1 MPGVAQPSELGEPL
15 GPLPQEFAAIV
26 RPEIPSLIKEIG
38 LEVTRAYPV
47 YARLLDGPYGQGIRV
62 GVEQTIS
69 VFVDQ
74 VAEPTAPSTLR
85 DEMCR
90 RFGRYEAYEGR
101 TLDQLHGAYRLGA
114 RIALRRAKKIG
125 RRYNLSPTM
134 MLAFADALFTY
145 VDELEALSRE
155 GYLEVRA
162 ASADHMGTLRRRLLH
177 LLLAGRP
184 VPRTAIAELCE
195 QTGWTMPDQVT
206 LVAVRPP
213 ADPGGAGADRDVL
226 VDFTDPQ
233 PHLLVPG
240 PLDDARRRML
250 ERALRGH
257 HAAVGLTVPAVN
269 ASDSIRWARRVL
281 ELVDAGVIEDGP
293 IVLSEDHLI
302 TLWLL
307 SDTALLDQLA
317 RRELAPLAGISPN
330 RRERLI
336 ETLRIWLDTRGTAA
350 QMGELLDVH
359 PQTVRYR
366 MRNLE
371 SIFGEQ
377 LVDPESRF
385 STEAVLRALQLQPRA
400 GDDGVPP
407 EPPAERAGAG
417 SRGARQVNLPWSK
430 AK

>member
-1 MPGVAQPSELGEPL
+1 MPGVVQPSDLGEPL

-26 RPEIPSLIKEIG
+26 RPELPSLIKEIG
-38 LEVTRAYPV
+38 LEVTRAYPE

-62 GVEQTIS
+62 GVEQSIS

-74 VAEPTAPSTLR
+74 VAEPAAPSALR

-90 RFGRYEAYEGR
+90 RFGRFEAYEGR
-101 TLDQLHGAYRLGA
+101 SLDQLQGAYRLGA
-114 RIALRRAKKIG
+114 RIALRRAKKVG
-125 RRYNLSPTM
+125 RHYNLSPTM
-134 MLAFADALFTY
+134 MLTFADALFSY

-162 ASADHMGTLRRRLLH
+162 ASGDHTDTLRRRLLH
-177 LLLAGRP
+177 LVLAGRP

-195 QTGWTMPDQVT
+195 QTGWVLPDEVT
-206 LVAVRPP
+206 LVAVRPS
-213 ADPGGAGADRDVL
+213 AELGRLGADRDVL

-233 PHLLVPG
+233 PHLLIPG
-240 PLDDARRRML
+240 PFDEMRRRML
-250 ERALRGH
+250 DHALPGARA
-257 HAAVGLTVPAVN
+257 AIGLTVPTAL
-269 ASDSIRWARRVL
+269 ASDSVRWARRVL
-281 ELVDAGVIEDGP
+281 ELVDAGVIDDAP
-293 IVLSEDHLI
+293 VILCEDHLI

-307 SDTALLDQLA
+307 SDPVLLDQLA
-317 RRELAPLAGISPN
+317 RRELAPMAGISAN
-330 RRERLI
+330 RRERLT

-350 QMGELLDVH
+350 RMGELLDVH

-385 STEAVLRALQLQPRA
+385 STEAVLRAMRLRA
-400 GDDGVPP
+400 RGDDTP
-407 EPPAERAGAG
+407 
-417 SRGARQVNLPWSK
+417 L
-430 AK
+430 

>member
-15 GPLPQEFAAIV
+15 GPLPQEFATIV
-26 RPEIPSLIKEIG
+26 RPELPSLIKEIG
-38 LEVTRAYPV
+38 LEVTRAYPE

-62 GVEQTIS
+62 GVEQSIS

-74 VAEPTAPSTLR
+74 VAEPAAPSALR

-90 RFGRYEAYEGR
+90 RFGRFEAYEGR
-101 TLDQLHGAYRLGA
+101 SLDQLQGAYRLGA
-114 RIALRRAKKIG
+114 RVALRRAKKIG

-134 MLAFADALFTY
+134 MLTFADALFSY

-155 GYLEVRA
+155 GYLEVRS
-162 ASADHMGTLRRRLLH
+162 ASDDHTDTLRRRLLH
-177 LLLAGRP
+177 LILAGRP
-184 VPRTAIAELCE
+184 VPRVAIAELCE
-195 QTGWTMPDQVT
+195 QTGWTLPDEVT
-206 LVAVRPP
+206 LVAVRPSP
-213 ADPGGAGADRDVL
+213 DLDRLAIDRDVL

-233 PHLLVPG
+233 PHLLIPG
-240 PLDDARRRML
+240 PFDDMRRRML
-250 ERALRGH
+250 EHALPCVRA
-257 HAAVGLTVPAVN
+257 AIGLTVPSSL

-281 ELVDAGVIEDGP
+281 ELVDAGVIDDAP
-293 IVLSEDHLI
+293 AILCDDHLI

-307 SDTALLDQLA
+307 SDPVLLDQLA
-317 RRELAPLAGISPN
+317 RRELAPMANISAN

-371 SIFGEQ
+371 SIFGDQ
-377 LVDPESRF
+377 LVDPEARF
-385 STEAVLRALQLQPRA
+385 STETVLRAMQLRA
-400 GDDGVPP
+400 
-407 EPPAERAGAG
+407 
-417 SRGARQVNLPWSK
+417 RGNDSPT
-430 AK
+430 

>member
-1 MPGVAQPSELGEPL
+1 MPGVVQPSELGEPL

-134 MLAFADALFTY
+134 MLSFADALFTY

-155 GYLEVRA
+155 GYMEVRA
-162 ASADHMGTLRRRLLH
+162 ASADQTGTLRRRLLH

-195 QTGWTMPDQVT
+195 QTGWTMPDEVT
-206 LVAVRPP
+206 LVAVRASPE
-213 ADPGGAGADRDVL
+213 PGGPGADRDVL

-233 PHLLVPG
+233 PHLLIPG
-240 PLDDARRRML
+240 AFDASRRRML
-250 ERALRGH
+250 DRTLPGH
-257 HAAVGLTVPAVN
+257 HAAVGLTVPTAM

-281 ELVDAGVIEDGP
+281 ELVDAGVIDDAP
-293 IVLSEDHLI
+293 VVLCEDHLI

-307 SDTALLDQLA
+307 SDTALLDQLT
-317 RRELAPLAGISPN
+317 RRELAPLAGISAN
-330 RRERLI
+330 RRERLV

-366 MRNLE
+366 MRSLE

-377 LVDPESRF
+377 LIDPEARF
-385 STEAVLRALQLQPRA
+385 STEAVLRALRLQLRA
-400 GDDGVPP
+400 GGDDVAHAPRG
-407 EPPAERAGAG
+407 ERPGIG
-417 SRGARQVNLPWSK
+417 SRAARRGNLPSGK